1 MSLLAP
7 HQKVEE
13 EEEGVKWQSKA
24 GIVTW
29 SPPQPN
35 WNPWVGCN
43 IDEGPMAHVRRRYL
57 KIYHRFLMG
66 LYLHFVLVSN
76 IMMCSV
82 FNILNYFIKK
92 RNLII

>member
-1 MSLLAP
+1 MMLSLQRGSVEEPVSLLAP

-43 IDEGPMAHVRRRYL
+43 IDEGPMAHVCRRYL
-57 KIYHRFLMG
+57 KTHVIIFL
-66 LYLHFVLVSN
+66 
-76 IMMCSV
+76 
-82 FNILNYFIKK
+82 
-92 RNLII
+92 